1 LPFAY
6 RTSINKKVKETPFYL
21 LYGRDVVLPTDL
33 IFGLKKGNFLD
44 TTDEKLNYKF
54 DLGFRLKHA
63 YERLVEKKK
72 RQSDKYKAF
81 YYCRH
86 RKVEFKEGDLVSV
99 YWPTP
104 VKGMSKKF
112 CLPGV
117 VLIR

>member
-1 LPFAY
+1 M
-6 RTSINKKVKETPFYL
+6 